1 MEQRRGAW
9 IYCAIDAPD
18 DTHDTLKEQFK
29 QLIDYADQMELEV
42 VGSSSDVGAKP
53 LWERNGFRQFVSQV
67 QKGSVKVLLI
77 MNRNCLGLPCSWQ
90 GYRFCRRAME
100 CVFIPQWRER
110 LDSAIK
116 NKEEFTMKPED
127 KKMVER
133 IMGTGTMG
141 YAYEYPY
148 GGGARKEYMLALTP
162 ENLANFIGARGCEAE
177 KIIITDIADRLVV
190 NTMFG
195 MLDVCPDQKLCRR
208 IVQHLL
214 PIQMGEKEAGKVLAV
229 NRNVS
234 NQYFAMEDEAVTMAE
249 YQML

>member
-1 MEQRRGAW
+1 
-9 IYCAIDAPD
+9 
-18 DTHDTLKEQFK
+18 
-29 QLIDYADQMELEV
+29 
-42 VGSSSDVGAKP
+42 
-53 LWERNGFRQFVSQV
+53 
-67 QKGSVKVLLI
+67 
-77 MNRNCLGLPCSWQ
+77 
-90 GYRFCRRAME
+90 
-100 CVFIPQWRER
+100 
-110 LDSAIK
+110 
-116 NKEEFTMKPED
+116 MKAED
-127 KKMVER
+127 KRMVER

-229 NRNVS
+229 DRNVS

>member
-1 MEQRRGAW
+1 
-9 IYCAIDAPD
+9 
-18 DTHDTLKEQFK
+18 
-29 QLIDYADQMELEV
+29 
-42 VGSSSDVGAKP
+42 
-53 LWERNGFRQFVSQV
+53 
-67 QKGSVKVLLI
+67 
-77 MNRNCLGLPCSWQ
+77 
-90 GYRFCRRAME
+90 
-100 CVFIPQWRER
+100 
-110 LDSAIK
+110 
-116 NKEEFTMKPED
+116 MKTED

-162 ENLANFIGARGCEAE
+162 KNLANFIGTRGCEAE

-229 NRNVS
+229 DRNVS
-234 NQYFAMEDEAVTMAE
+234 NQYFAMEDEAVTVAE

>member
-1 MEQRRGAW
+1 
-9 IYCAIDAPD
+9 
-18 DTHDTLKEQFK
+18 
-29 QLIDYADQMELEV
+29 
-42 VGSSSDVGAKP
+42 
-53 LWERNGFRQFVSQV
+53 
-67 QKGSVKVLLI
+67 
-77 MNRNCLGLPCSWQ
+77 
-90 GYRFCRRAME
+90 
-100 CVFIPQWRER
+100 
-110 LDSAIK
+110 
-116 NKEEFTMKPED
+116 MKPED

-162 ENLANFIGARGCEAE
+162 ENLANFIGARGCE
-177 KIIITDIADRLVV
+177 ADRLVV

>member
-1 MEQRRGAW
+1 
-9 IYCAIDAPD
+9 
-18 DTHDTLKEQFK
+18 
-29 QLIDYADQMELEV
+29 
-42 VGSSSDVGAKP
+42 
-53 LWERNGFRQFVSQV
+53 
-67 QKGSVKVLLI
+67 
-77 MNRNCLGLPCSWQ
+77 
-90 GYRFCRRAME
+90 
-100 CVFIPQWRER
+100 
-110 LDSAIK
+110 
-116 NKEEFTMKPED
+116 MKPED

-214 PIQMGEKEAGKVLAV
+214 PIQDGRKRG
-229 NRNVS
+229 R
-234 NQYFAMEDEAVTMAE
+234 
-249 YQML
+249 